1 MKWFF
6 GVVVLLNLC
15 AALWGSLKA
24 HPQVDIH
31 AQEVS
36 PRSIRLLPPDW
47 GESTLAPRSD
57 AASAALSVPPEAG
70 QTKLAA
76 NLDSDPASA
85 VPGKVVE
92 APKAEA
98 QPAPLKTGSKAK
110 TEAKAEPNALLKTE
124 LKAEAKPTVAAS
136 QNACFNW
143 GELSDKTLGKVKP
156 ELAALRVKAAEHA
169 RQVGGSGK
177 YWVYVPAKSNAA
189 DTRKVAADL
198 KAKGFDNY
206 AVQNE
211 GEFKGAL
218 SLGLF
223 GKEHG
228 ATAMLEKLKSAGF
241 SDAHVSQRGGTA
253 LTSLS
258 FTGLTVQQTQALNA
272 LQRRLA
278 PGSAL
283 KAVSCS

>member
-6 GVVVLLNLC
+6 GVVVLLNLF
-15 AALWGSLKA
+15 AALWGSLKT

-70 QTKLAA
+70 QTKLTA
-76 NLDSDPASA
+76 NLDSAPASA
-85 VPGKVVE
+85 VSGKVAE
-92 APKAEA
+92 AKALPKAEA
-98 QPAPLKTGSKAK
+98 QP
-110 TEAKAEPNALLKTE
+110 ALLKTE
-124 LKAEAKPTVAAS
+124 LKAEAKPAVVAPP
-136 QNACFNW
+136 NACLNW
-143 GELSDKTLGKVKP
+143 GELSDKTLAKVKP
-156 ELAALRVKAAEHA
+156 ELVALRVNAAEHA
-169 RQVGGSGK
+169 RQVGRSGK

-223 GKEHG
+223 GKEEG

-241 SDAHVSQRGGTA
+241 ADARVSQRGGKA

-258 FTGLTVQQTQALNA
+258 FTGLTAQQTQALNA
-272 LQRRLA
+272 LQHRLA
-278 PGSAL
+278 PSSAL
-283 KAVSCS
+283 KSVSCS